1 MKKIAYKGFNK
12 DMKCRGMQYEEGK
25 TYKAEGEIKL
35 CVNGFHAC
43 ENPLDV
49 LHYYPI
55 AKGSK
60 YHIVECDGDISNEE
74 AGDSKFACR
83 EITVGAE
90 ITIGQLIKAGITAV
104 FEKARRIKGNNY
116 AQGNFSIATTNG
128 DSSLAATQGNFSL
141 AATNGYCSTAATQG
155 SCSTAATQGSCSTAT
170 TNGNF
175 SLAATQ
181 GDFSI
186 ATTNGDS
193 SLAATQG
200 DFSIATTNGDSSLA
214 ATNGYCSTAAT
225 QGSCSTAATNGYYS
239 SAATQGSCS
248 TAATQGN
255 YSTAIANGNDSIALA
270 NGYAAKAKA
279 ALGCYIVLTE
289 YRDGEL
295 VDCQCR
301 KVDGKEIKPD
311 TFYKLVGGE
320 FVEAEE

>member
-1 MKKIAYKGFNK
+1 MKKIAYKGFDK
-12 DMKCRGMQYEEGK
+12 DVKCRGMQYEEGK
-25 TYKAEGEIKL
+25 TYTAEGEIKL

-60 YHIVECDGDISNEE
+60 YHIVECDGDILNKE

-90 ITIGQLIKAGITAV
+90 LSIGQLIKAGITAV
-104 FEKARRIKGNNY
+104 FEKAKRIKSDKY
-116 AQGNFSIATTNG
+116 AQGSYST
-128 DSSLAATQGNFSL
+128 AATQGDCSTAATQGSYST
-141 AATNGYCSTAATQG
+141 AATNGYCSIAATQG
-155 SCSTAATQGSCSTAT
+155 SCSTAATQGSYSTAATNGYYSIAATQGSCST
-170 TNGNF
+170 
-175 SLAATQ
+175 AATQ
-181 GDFSI
+181 GDCS
-186 ATTNGDS
+186 T
-193 SLAATQG
+193 
-200 DFSIATTNGDSSLA
+200 A
-214 ATNGYCSTAAT
+214 ATNGSYSTAAT

-239 SAATQGSCS
+239 
-248 TAATQGN
+248 
-255 YSTAIANGNDSIALA
+255 TAIANGNNSIALA
-270 NGYAAKAKA
+270 NGYKSIAKA

-289 YRDGEL
+289 YINREL

-301 KVDGKEIKPD
+301 KVDGEEIKPD

>member
-25 TYKAEGEIKL
+25 TYTADGVIKV
-35 CVNGFHAC
+35 CANGFHAC

-90 ITIGQLIKAGITAV
+90 ITISQLIKAGITAV

-116 AQGNFSIATTNG
+116 AQGPCSTAATQGPYST
-128 DSSLAATQGNFSL
+128 AATQGNCSV
-141 AATNGYCSTAATQG
+141 AATQGYSSTAATQGDSSVAATQG
-155 SCSTAATQGSCSTAT
+155 SCSTAATQG
-170 TNGNF
+170 
-175 SLAATQ
+175 
-181 GDFSI
+181 
-186 ATTNGDS
+186 DS
-193 SLAATQG
+193 
-200 DFSIATTNGDSSLA
+200 
-214 ATNGYCSTAAT
+214 
-225 QGSCSTAATNGYYS
+225 
-239 SAATQGSCS
+239 
-248 TAATQGN
+248 
-255 YSTAIANGNDSIALA
+255 STAIANGNDSIALA

-289 YRDGEL
+289 YKNGNL

-301 KVDGKEIKPD
+301 KVDGEKIKPD

-320 FVEAEE
+320 FVEVKE